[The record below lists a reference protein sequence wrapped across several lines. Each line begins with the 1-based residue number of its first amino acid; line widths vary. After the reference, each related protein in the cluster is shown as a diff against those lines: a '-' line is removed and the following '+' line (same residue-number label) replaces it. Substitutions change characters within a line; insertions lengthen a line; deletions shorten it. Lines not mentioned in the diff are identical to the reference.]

1 MEIILLLCIVLSIMT
16 ISHMWKQ
23 LDVNFILKLIIAAA
37 IFFSLFGFI
46 IYWIV
51 FFLKSKDKEK
61 VLGQL
66 NSKLTYC
73 FFLCVPVLNLALK
86 LVLEESEWPILSIL
100 LIVLCLM
107 WFVAFALL
115 KNWKAAG
122 FILIPLICYFGVG
135 RASTQEFIANSSY
148 VVNLII
154 VAILSCTLLPGY
166 SKLNKPFRILLLG
179 VLGWLVLFS
188 IYKMICPVFAGVDYD
203 YTLQSLLFRCGALL
217 IVSLPPLFALS
228 AVNRM
233 FGTIAP
239 FAPLVYAVFAL
250 FLWELI
256 PLPYTYNI
264 LTNIVAVLV
273 YWSIAKW
280 VTPVLKSWFYV
291 PAAKED
297 LSSLLLT
304 DRGDVVSRSVFMPF
318 LAIGTIFVVVIVVLI
333 SIGL

>member
-66 NSKLTYC
+66 NSKLTYV
-73 FFLCVPVLNLALK
+73 FFLWMPILNLAFS
-86 LVLEESEWPILSIL
+86 LVLEESEWPILSII
-100 LIVLCLM
+100 LIALCM
-107 WFVAFALL
+107 IWFVLFAL
-115 KNWKAAG
+115 KGKWKVAG
-122 FILIPLICYFGVG
+122 FIFIPLVCYFVAG
-135 RASTQEFIANSSY
+135 RETTYEFIVNKSY
-148 VVNLII
+148 LVNLII
-154 VAILSCTLLPGY
+154 TAIFACTLLPTS

-188 IYKMICPVFAGVDYD
+188 IYKMIWPVFDGVGYD

-217 IVSLPPLFALS
+217 VVSLPPLFALS
-228 AVNRM
+228 AVARM
-233 FGTIAP
+233 FGTVVP

-250 FLWELI
+250 FFWELI

-264 LTNIVAVLV
+264 FTNIAAVLV

-280 VTPVLKSWFYV
+280 VTPVLTSWFYD
-291 PAAKED
+291 PSAKAD
-297 LSSLLLT
+297 LSTLLLT
-304 DRGDVVSRSVFMPF
+304 DRVNIISRSVFMPF
-318 LAIGTIFVVVIVVLI
+318 LAIGAIFVIIIVVLI